1 MNRLCKYEME
11 IIMMKLNKILLVG
24 IMVLSSMLTACN
36 KQVLDFTYSYEY
48 AIIKLPDDTVIEG
61 KVQSWKDY
69 DGEQLQIVI
78 DDNTY
83 LVNSVNA
90 VMMKHH

>member
-1 MNRLCKYEME
+1 
-11 IIMMKLNKILLVG
+11 MMKLNKILLVV
-24 IMVLSSMLTACN
+24 IMILSLMLTACN

-48 AIIKLPDDTVIEG
+48 AIIKLPDNTIVEG

>member
-1 MNRLCKYEME
+1 
-11 IIMMKLNKILLVG
+11 MMKLNKILLVG

>member
-1 MNRLCKYEME
+1 
-11 IIMMKLNKILLVG
+11 MKLNKILLVG

-90 VMMKHH
+90 IMMKHH

>member
-1 MNRLCKYEME
+1 
-11 IIMMKLNKILLVG
+11 MKLNKILLVV
-24 IMVLSSMLTACN
+24 IMILSLMLTACN

-48 AIIKLPDDTVIEG
+48 AIIKLPDNTIVEG

>member
-1 MNRLCKYEME
+1 
-11 IIMMKLNKILLVG
+11 MKLNKILLVV
-24 IMVLSSMLTACN
+24 IMILSLMLTACN

-90 VMMKHH
+90 IMMKHH

>member
-1 MNRLCKYEME
+1 
-11 IIMMKLNKILLVG
+11 MKLNKILLVV
-24 IMVLSSMLTACN
+24 IMILSLMLTACN

-48 AIIKLPDDTVIEG
+48 AIIKLPDNTIVEG

-90 VMMKHH
+90 IMMKHH

>member
-1 MNRLCKYEME
+1 
-11 IIMMKLNKILLVG
+11 MMKLNKILLVV
-24 IMVLSSMLTACN
+24 IMILSLMLTACN

-90 VMMKHH
+90 IMMKHH

>member
-1 MNRLCKYEME
+1 
-11 IIMMKLNKILLVG
+11 MMKLNKILLVG
-24 IMVLSSMLTACN
+24 VMVLSSMLAACN

-90 VMMKHH
+90 IMMKHH